1 MSIEPQNE
9 AGITDAEAKT
19 LLASL
24 LANGF
29 GISGHRVGNGADY
42 YRCSAC
48 YATKDTMGFAD
59 GNGEIHDVDHAPD
72 CGLVKLHQWATKE
85 A

>member
-9 AGITDAEAKT
+9 TNLADAEAKA

-24 LANGF
+24 LANGL
-29 GISGHRVGNGADY
+29 GISGHRRDNGADF

-59 GNGEIHDVDHAPD
+59 GNGELNDVDHEED
-72 CGLVKLHQWATKE
+72 CGLVKLHRWATKE
-85 A
+85 D